1 MQHTNTYVQQY
12 SDTTQ
17 QKKQTPQKITASII
31 KNISMKTFAFLLTR
45 KKECTISIT
54 SPHIFI
60 EKHIK
65 KNSTI
70 VTKNCIVTLSMI
82 QKILVSAIHCY
93 LQEIHN
99 AKFVVQEICNISIPM
114 SNNILIQ
121 HNKKIKHTKNN
132 SLNNKKYKYEN
143 ICLPIN
149 TKKRMYYFHHVN
161 HIFLQKNTLKKIVQ
175 QLQKIALLLCQ

>member
-82 QKILVSAIHCY
+82 QKYQY
-93 LQEIHN
+93 LQYIVIYK
-99 AKFVVQEICNISIPM
+99 KFTMLNLSYRKYVTYQYLC
-114 SNNILIQ
+114 LI
-121 HNKKIKHTKNN
+121 
-132 SLNNKKYKYEN
+132 
-143 ICLPIN
+143 
-149 TKKRMYYFHHVN
+149 
-161 HIFLQKNTLKKIVQ
+161 IF
-175 QLQKIALLLCQ
+175 